1 MVRRCAAPYKGKG
14 ITMEFFID
22 SADIEAIRELC
33 SFLPIDGVTTNPS
46 ILTKSG
52 KEPQQVFDELCEV
65 LTEDQKIIAQV
76 VSTDYE
82 GILAEADQLAQI
94 RGGKNI
100 VVKIPVTREGLRAI
114 PVVKAK
120 GISVLAT
127 GIYSPDQAFW
137 AAKAGADYLAPYVNR
152 MCNYGDGVGQ
162 VIELVETLRQYGMDA
177 KVCAASFKNT
187 DQVHQLLA
195 AGCPALTV
203 PPEVI
208 RAMVDHP
215 GTAIA
220 MDEFCAHWQKAY
232 GRTTL

>member
-1 MVRRCAAPYKGKG
+1 
-14 ITMEFFID
+14 MEFFID
-22 SADIEAIRELC
+22 TADIEAIRELC
-33 SFLPIDGVTTNPS
+33 AFLPIDGVTTNPT
-46 ILTKSG
+46 IITKSG

-65 LTEDQKIIAQV
+65 LDEDQKIIAQV
-76 VSTDYE
+76 VSADYE
-82 GILAEADQLAQI
+82 GILAEAEKIAGI

-100 VVKIPVTREGLRAI
+100 VVKIPVTHEGLRAI
-114 PVVKAK
+114 PAVKAK
-120 GISVLAT
+120 GICVLAT

-162 VIELVETLRQYGMDA
+162 VVELVETLAIYGMDA
-177 KVCAASFKNT
+177 KVCAASFKNV

-195 AGCPALTV
+195 AGVPAITV
-203 PPEVI
+203 APDVI

-220 MDEFCAHWQKAY
+220 MDEFTANWSRAY
-232 GRTTL
+232 GRATL

>member
-1 MVRRCAAPYKGKG
+1 
-14 ITMEFFID
+14 MEFFID

-33 SFLPIDGVTTNPS
+33 EFLPIDGVTTNPT
-46 ILTKSG
+46 IITKSG
-52 KEPQQVFDELCEV
+52 KAPEQVFAELCEV

-76 VSTDYE
+76 IATDYD
-82 GILAEADQLAQI
+82 GILAEAEKIAAI

-114 PVVKAK
+114 PAVKAK

-162 VIELVETLRQYGMDA
+162 VVELVQTLAQYGMEA
-177 KVCAASFKNT
+177 KVCAASLIA
-187 DQVHQLLA
+187 VA
-195 AGCPALTV
+195 RGSPAIT
-203 PPEVI
+203 PASASASTKI
-208 RAMVDHP
+208 
-215 GTAIA
+215 
-220 MDEFCAHWQKAY
+220 
-232 GRTTL
+232 

>member
-1 MVRRCAAPYKGKG
+1 
-14 ITMEFFID
+14 MEFFID

-33 SFLPIDGVTTNPS
+33 SFLPIDGVTTNPT
-46 ILTKSG
+46 IITKSG
-52 KEPQQVFDELCEV
+52 KEPEQVFAELAEV

-82 GILAEADQLAQI
+82 GIIAEAEKIASI

-114 PVVKAK
+114 PAVKAM

-152 MCNYGDGVGQ
+152 MCNYGDGVAQ
-162 VIELVETLRQYGMDA
+162 VVELVKTLAQYGFEA
-177 KVCAASFKNT
+177 KVCAASFKNV
-187 DQVHQLLA
+187 DQVHKLLA
-195 AGCPALTV
+195 AGCPAVTV
-203 PPEVI
+203 NPDTI
-208 RAMVDHP
+208 RDMVDHP

-220 MDEFCAHWQKAY
+220 MDEFAAHWEKAY

>member
-1 MVRRCAAPYKGKG
+1 
-14 ITMEFFID
+14 MEFFID
-22 SADIEAIRELC
+22 SADIEAIREL
-33 SFLPIDGVTTNPS
+33 SGFLPIDGVTTNPT
-46 ILTKSG
+46 IITKSG
-52 KEPQQVFDELCEV
+52 KEPQQVFEDLCEV
-65 LTEDQKIIAQV
+65 LAEDQKIIAQV
-76 VSTDYE
+76 VSLDYE
-82 GILAEADQLAQI
+82 GILTEAERIAQI

-100 VVKIPVTREGLRAI
+100 VVKIPVTREGLKAI
-114 PVVKAK
+114 PAVKAK

-162 VIELVETLRQYGMDA
+162 VIELVETLDIYDMDA
-177 KVCAASFKNT
+177 KVCAASFKNV

-195 AGCPALTV
+195 AGVPAITV
-203 PPEVI
+203 APDVI

-220 MDEFCAHWQKAY
+220 MGEFTANWSKAY
-232 GRTTL
+232 GRTRL

>member
-1 MVRRCAAPYKGKG
+1 
-14 ITMEFFID
+14 MEFFID

-33 SFLPIDGVTTNPS
+33 EYLPIDGVTTNPT
-46 ILTKSG
+46 IITKSG
-52 KEPQQVFDELCEV
+52 KEPEQVFAEVAEV

-76 VSTDYE
+76 VSLDYD
-82 GILAEADQLAQI
+82 GILAEAEKIAQV
-94 RGGKNI
+94 RGGKNV
-100 VVKIPVTREGLRAI
+100 VVKIPVTRCGLRAI
-114 PVVKAK
+114 PAVKAK

-162 VIELVETLRQYGMDA
+162 VAELIDTLAIYGFEA
-177 KVCAASFKNT
+177 KVCGASFKNV
-187 DQVHQLLA
+187 DQVHKLLA
-195 AGCPALTV
+195 AGIPAITV
-203 PPEVI
+203 APDVI

-220 MDEFCAHWQKAY
+220 VDEFTSNWEKAY
-232 GRTTL
+232 GRTCL

>member
-1 MVRRCAAPYKGKG
+1 
-14 ITMEFFID
+14 MEFFID
-22 SADIEAIRELC
+22 SADIEAIREL
-33 SFLPIDGVTTNPS
+33 STFLPIDGVTTNPT
-46 ILTKSG
+46 IITKSG
-52 KEPQQVFDELCEV
+52 KEPEQVFAELVET
-65 LTEDQKIIAQV
+65 LTENQKIIAQV

-82 GILAEADQLAQI
+82 GILSEAERIAQI

-100 VVKIPVTREGLRAI
+100 VVKIPVTREGLRSI
-114 PVVKAK
+114 PAAKAK
-120 GISVLAT
+120 GICVLAT

-162 VIELVETLRQYGMDA
+162 VMELVQTLAQYGMDA
-177 KVCAASFKNT
+177 KVCAASFKNV

-195 AGCPALTV
+195 AGVPSITV
-203 PPEVI
+203 APDVI

-220 MDEFCAHWQKAY
+220 MEEFTANWCKAY

>member
-1 MVRRCAAPYKGKG
+1 
-14 ITMEFFID
+14 MEFFID

-33 SFLPIDGVTTNPS
+33 DYLPIDGVTTNPT
-46 ILTKSG
+46 IITKSG
-52 KEPQQVFDELCEV
+52 KEPEQVFAELAEV
-65 LTEDQKIIAQV
+65 LAEDQKIIAQV
-76 VSTDYE
+76 VSLDYE
-82 GILAEADQLAQI
+82 GILSEAEKIAQI

-114 PVVKAK
+114 PAVKAK
-120 GISVLAT
+120 GICVLAT

-162 VIELVETLRQYGMDA
+162 VMELVNTLAQYGMDA
-177 KVCAASFKNT
+177 KVCAASFKNV

-195 AGCPALTV
+195 AGVPAITV
-203 PPEVI
+203 APDVI
-208 RAMVDHP
+208 RAMVAHP

-220 MDEFCAHWQKAY
+220 MEEFTANWEKAY
-232 GRTTL
+232 GRTCL

>member
-1 MVRRCAAPYKGKG
+1 
-14 ITMEFFID
+14 MEFFID

-33 SFLPIDGVTTNPS
+33 DYLPIDGVTTNPT
-46 ILTKSG
+46 IITKSG
-52 KEPQQVFDELCEV
+52 KDPEQVFAELAEV

-76 VSTDYE
+76 VSLDYD
-82 GILAEADQLAQI
+82 GILVEAERIAQI
-94 RGGKNI
+94 RGGKNV

-127 GIYSPDQAFW
+127 GIYSSDQAFW

-162 VIELVETLRQYGMDA
+162 VMELVNTLAQYGMDA
-177 KVCAASFKNT
+177 KVCAASFKNV

-195 AGCPALTV
+195 AGVPAITV
-203 PPEVI
+203 APDVI
-208 RAMVDHP
+208 RAMVNHP
-215 GTAIA
+215 GTAVA
-220 MDEFCAHWQKAY
+220 MVEFTANWEKAY
-232 GRTTL
+232 GRTCL

>member
-1 MVRRCAAPYKGKG
+1 
-14 ITMEFFID
+14 MEFFID

-33 SFLPIDGVTTNPS
+33 DFLPIDGVTTNPT
-46 ILTKSG
+46 IITKSG
-52 KEPQQVFDELCEV
+52 KAPEQVFAELAEV
-65 LTEDQKIIAQV
+65 LSEDQKIIAQV
-76 VSTDYE
+76 VSRDYE
-82 GILAEADQLAQI
+82 GILAEAERINRI

-114 PVVKAK
+114 PAVRAK
-120 GISVLAT
+120 GICVLAT

-162 VIELVETLRQYGMDA
+162 VMELVDTLAQYGMDA
-177 KVCAASFKNT
+177 KVCAASFKNV

-195 AGCPALTV
+195 AGVPAITV
-203 PPEVI
+203 APDVI
-208 RAMVDHP
+208 YAMVGHP

-220 MDEFCAHWQKAY
+220 MDEFCGNWERAY

>member
-1 MVRRCAAPYKGKG
+1 
-14 ITMEFFID
+14 MEFFID
-22 SADIEAIRELC
+22 TADTEAIRELC
-33 SFLPIDGVTTNPS
+33 DYLPIDGVTTNPT
-46 ILTKSG
+46 IITKSG
-52 KEPQQVFDELCEV
+52 KQPEQVFAELCEV

-76 VSTDYE
+76 VATDYD
-82 GILAEADQLAQI
+82 GILAEAEQIAQI

-114 PVVKAK
+114 PAVKSK
-120 GISVLAT
+120 GICVLAT

-162 VIELVETLRQYGMDA
+162 VAELVETLAVYGFEA
-177 KVCAASFKNT
+177 KVCAASFKNV

-195 AGCPALTV
+195 AGVPAITV
-203 PPEVI
+203 APDVI
-208 RAMVDHP
+208 RDMVAHP

-220 MDEFCAHWQKAY
+220 VDEFTSNWQKAY

>member
-1 MVRRCAAPYKGKG
+1 
-14 ITMEFFID
+14 MEFFID
-22 SADIEAIRELC
+22 SADIDAIRELC
-33 SFLPIDGVTTNPS
+33 DFLPIDGVTTNPT
-46 ILTKSG
+46 IITKSG
-52 KEPQQVFDELCEV
+52 KAPEQVFAELAEV
-65 LTEDQKIIAQV
+65 LSEDQKIIAQV
-76 VSTDYE
+76 VSRDYE
-82 GILAEADQLAQI
+82 GILAEAERINRI

-114 PVVKAK
+114 PAVRAK
-120 GISVLAT
+120 GICVLAT

-162 VIELVETLRQYGMDA
+162 VMELVDTLAQYGMDA
-177 KVCAASFKNT
+177 KVCAASFKNV

-195 AGCPALTV
+195 AGVPAITV
-203 PPEVI
+203 APDVI
-208 RAMVDHP
+208 RAMVGHP

-220 MDEFCAHWQKAY
+220 MDEFCGNWESAY

>member
-1 MVRRCAAPYKGKG
+1 
-14 ITMEFFID
+14 MEFFID

-33 SFLPIDGVTTNPS
+33 TYLPIDGVTTNPT
-46 ILTKSG
+46 IITKSG
-52 KEPQQVFDELCEV
+52 KEPEQVFAELCEV

-76 VSTDYE
+76 VSRDYD
-82 GILAEADQLAQI
+82 GILAEAERIASI
-94 RGGKNI
+94 RDGKNI

-114 PVVKAK
+114 PAVKAK
-120 GISVLAT
+120 GICVLAT

-162 VIELVETLRQYGMDA
+162 VAELVETLAVYGMEA
-177 KVCAASFKNT
+177 KVCAASFKNV

-195 AGCPALTV
+195 AGCPAVTV
-203 PPEVI
+203 APDVI
-208 RAMVDHP
+208 RAMIDHP

-220 MDEFCAHWQKAY
+220 MDEFCANWQSAY
-232 GRTTL
+232 GRATL

>member
-1 MVRRCAAPYKGKG
+1 
-14 ITMEFFID
+14 MEFFID

-33 SFLPIDGVTTNPS
+33 TYLPIDGVTTNPT
-46 ILTKSG
+46 IITKSG
-52 KEPQQVFDELCEV
+52 KEPEQVFAELCEV

-76 VSTDYE
+76 VSRDYD
-82 GILAEADQLAQI
+82 GILAEAERIASI
-94 RGGKNI
+94 RDGKNI

-114 PVVKAK
+114 PAVKAK
-120 GISVLAT
+120 GICVLAT

-162 VIELVETLRQYGMDA
+162 VAELVETLAVYGMEA
-177 KVCAASFKNT
+177 KVCAASFKNV

-195 AGCPALTV
+195 VGCPAVTV
-203 PPEVI
+203 APDVI
-208 RAMVDHP
+208 RAMIDHP

-220 MDEFCAHWQKAY
+220 MDEFCANWQSAY

>member
-1 MVRRCAAPYKGKG
+1 
-14 ITMEFFID
+14 MEFFID

-33 SFLPIDGVTTNPS
+33 SFLPIDGVTTNPT
-46 ILTKSG
+46 IITKSG
-52 KEPQQVFDELCEV
+52 KEPEQVFAELVEV

-76 VSTDYE
+76 VALDYD
-82 GILAEADQLAQI
+82 GIISEAEKIARI

-114 PVVKAK
+114 PAVKAK

-162 VIELVETLRQYGMDA
+162 VAELIDTLAIYGFEA
-177 KVCAASFKNT
+177 KVCGASFKNV

-195 AGCPALTV
+195 AGIPAITV
-203 PPEVI
+203 APDVI

-220 MDEFCAHWQKAY
+220 VDEFTSNWEKAY
-232 GRTTL
+232 GRTCL

>member
-1 MVRRCAAPYKGKG
+1 
-14 ITMEFFID
+14 MEFFID

-33 SFLPIDGVTTNPS
+33 SFLPIDGVTTNPT
-46 ILTKSG
+46 IITKSG
-52 KEPQQVFDELCEV
+52 KAPEQVFAELCEV

-76 VSTDYE
+76 VATDYE
-82 GILAEADQLAQI
+82 GILAEADKIASI

-162 VIELVETLRQYGMDA
+162 VMELVQTLAQYGMEA
-177 KVCAASFKNT
+177 KVCAASFKNV

-195 AGCPALTV
+195 ASVPAITV
-203 PPEVI
+203 APEVI
-208 RAMVDHP
+208 RDMVGHP

-220 MDEFCAHWQKAY
+220 VDEFTANWEKAY
-232 GRTTL
+232 GRTTLE

>member
-1 MVRRCAAPYKGKG
+1 
-14 ITMEFFID
+14 MEFFID
-22 SADIEAIRELC
+22 SADIEAIRDIC
-33 SFLPIDGVTTNPS
+33 SYLPIDGVTTNPT
-46 ILTKSG
+46 IITKSG
-52 KEPQQVFDELCEV
+52 KEPEQVFNELCEV

-76 VSTDYE
+76 VALDYE
-82 GILAEADQLAQI
+82 GILAEADKIAQI

-114 PVVKAK
+114 PAVKAK

-162 VIELVETLRQYGMDA
+162 VAELIDTLAIYGFEA
-177 KVCAASFKNT
+177 KVCGASFKNV

-195 AGCPALTV
+195 AGIPAITV
-203 PPEVI
+203 APDVI

-220 MDEFCAHWQKAY
+220 VDEFTSNWEKAY
-232 GRTTL
+232 GRTCL

>member
-1 MVRRCAAPYKGKG
+1 
-14 ITMEFFID
+14 MEFFID
-22 SADIEAIRELC
+22 SADIEAIRDLC
-33 SFLPIDGVTTNPS
+33 SYLPIDGVTTNPT
-46 ILTKSG
+46 IVTKSG
-52 KEPQQVFDELCEV
+52 KEPGQVFSELAEV

-76 VSTDYE
+76 VSLDYD
-82 GILAEADQLAQI
+82 GILAEAQQIAQI
-94 RGGKNI
+94 RGGKNV

-114 PVVKAK
+114 PAVKAM

-162 VIELVETLRQYGMDA
+162 VMELVQTLAQYGMKA
-177 KVCAASFKNT
+177 KVCAASFKNV

-195 AGCPALTV
+195 AGVPSITV
-203 PPEVI
+203 NPDTI
-208 RAMVDHP
+208 RDMVAHP

-220 MDEFCAHWQKAY
+220 MEEFTANWEKAY

>member
-1 MVRRCAAPYKGKG
+1 
-14 ITMEFFID
+14 MEFFID
-22 SADIEAIRELC
+22 TADIEAIREIC
-33 SFLPIDGVTTNPS
+33 SYLPIDGVTTNPT
-46 ILTKSG
+46 IITKSG
-52 KEPQQVFDELCEV
+52 KEPQQVFDELCDV

-76 VSTDYE
+76 VSLDYE
-82 GILAEADQLAQI
+82 GILAEAQKIAAI

-162 VIELVETLRQYGMDA
+162 VIELVQTLAQYGMEA
-177 KVCAASFKNT
+177 KVCAASFKNV

-195 AGCPALTV
+195 AGVPAITV
-203 PPEVI
+203 APEVI
-208 RAMVDHP
+208 RDMVGHP

-220 MDEFCAHWQKAY
+220 VDEFTANWEKAY
-232 GRTTL
+232 GRTTLE